1 MAYIKD
7 ETTGKWQ
14 NVETYLPAKERRR
27 RASWLWGLQRRP
39 SRMRL
44 SQLALVNLLVLSQPW
59 VVLGLLALALLQT
72 DTVAALTILAIAA
85 IILIC
90 VAGTSSW
97 FAATATRFWEL
108 ACLRMDFGSALV
120 MVALSICFGVDSV
133 ATCVY
138 LVFVLIVAAVAP
150 YLFSLCYARR
160 RASEEDHQRS
170 LLKLVRF
177 APPELDTGEC
187 CWDLAHEKQVEQAF
201 RQRMVLEALV
211 QIRWVFYVL
220 LIAFLWVALAI
231 FPDNWLMVVVG
242 GLVLCSFVKR
252 AMRYAH
258 RNGEECLE
266 LAMDDDDRVLHFSAI
281 ALGLGSV
288 LLGLACIW
296 FW

>member
-14 NVETYLPAKERRR
+14 NVETYLPARERRR
-27 RASWLWGLQRRP
+27 RASWLWALQRRP

-44 SQLALVNLLVLSQPW
+44 LQLVLVNLLVLFQPW
-59 VVLGLLALALLQT
+59 VVLSLLALALLQT
-72 DTVAALTILAIAA
+72 DPVAALTILVVAA
-85 IILIC
+85 IILVC

-97 FAATATRFWEL
+97 FAATATRFWEMD
-108 ACLRMDFGSALV
+108 CLRMDFRSALV
-120 MVALSICFGVDSV
+120 MTMLSVCFGVDSV
-133 ATCVY
+133 VACVY
-138 LVFVLIVAAVAP
+138 LVFVLIVAAAGP
-150 YLFSLCYARR
+150 YLFDFCYTRQQ
-160 RASEEDHQRS
+160 ASEEDQQKS

-201 RQRMVLEALV
+201 RRRVVLDALV
-211 QIRWVFYVL
+211 QIRWVFYAL
-220 LIAFLWVALAI
+220 LTAFLSVALVI
-231 FPDNWLMVVVG
+231 FSDSWLMVAAG
-242 GLVLCSFVKR
+242 GLVLCFFVAR
-252 AMRYAH
+252 AMRFAH

-281 ALGLGSV
+281 ALSLVPV